1 MNKTDRIRRLI
12 VLKRLGILTDDEMEE
27 LHMLLQ
33 ETPEFQE
40 IHDRI
45 MDHRD
50 LMNMYSLYRSS
61 KHKQMS
67 TFNQLLDQK
76 GTRHSLHRSMMIK
89 VVRYCAAIL
98 LPLVLFISYMILHGD
113 KGNDLAPK
121 PFVATLQAPDMKRH
135 ILSVSAVESY
145 STQKLTTIPVQKEHV
160 SDDLYLLS
168 TSPNNEFKLTLEDG
182 TMIHLNQST
191 EFYFPEHF
199 DTKQRKVFLRGEAY
213 FKVAHDTRPFLVV
226 TDAGTIRQYGT
237 SFHVKAYDQ
246 SPTEVVLVEGSIGI
260 IRQAEPPVMM
270 RPGQISRWG
279 LGEEN
284 RIQVQEVDP
293 TPYIAWETGRFNF
306 EDYPLSGIMEVLRK
320 WYDIDYVFHD
330 PESAQLRFSG
340 DIDRYG
346 SISPVLKAISE
357 VAGVKIELSGHQVM
371 IGN

>member
-12 VLKRLGILTDDEMEE
+12 VLKRLGILTNDEMEE

-33 ETPEFQE
+33 ETSEFQE
-40 IHDRI
+40 IHDHI
-45 MDHRD
+45 MDHHD
-50 LMNMYSLYRSS
+50 LMDMYTLYRSS
-61 KHKQMS
+61 KQMP
-67 TFNQLLDQK
+67 TFDQLLDQK
-76 GTRHSLHRSMMIK
+76 GIKHSPHRSMIK

-98 LPLVLFISYMILHGD
+98 LPLVLFISYMILQGD
-113 KGNDLAPK
+113 KGNDLDPK
-121 PFVATLQAPDMKRH
+121 PFVARLQAPDMKQH

-145 STQKLTTIPVQKEHV
+145 STQKLTTIPAQKEHV

-168 TSPNNEFKLTLEDG
+168 TSPNDEFKLTLEDG
-182 TMIHLNQST
+182 TMVHLNQST

-237 SFHVKAYDQ
+237 SFHVKAYDR

-270 RPGQISRWG
+270 KPGQISRWG
-279 LGEEN
+279 LEGEN
-284 RIQVQEVDP
+284 RIQVQEIDP

-330 PESAQLRFSG
+330 PASAQLRFSG

-357 VAGVKIELSGHQVM
+357 VAGVKIELSGHQVI